1 MTRGFTLHE
10 AAREFARHPSP
21 WIVATTLAGASVARV
36 AVGDFA
42 ARDVVLVAGMI
53 LCFPF
58 LEWMIHVF
66 VLHWRPRRIG
76 PVILDP
82 LLSRKHREHHADP
95 RDVELVFIPWQVL
108 APLVVVLTAL
118 AVFVF
123 PSAGT
128 GLTFLVTITAAGM
141 VYEWIHYLIHTDYRP
156 KHRLY
161 KSVWRHHRLHHFKN
175 EHYWFT
181 VTTAGTAD
189 RVLGTFPDPQS
200 VPTSPT
206 AKDLHAHH

>member
-1 MTRGFTLHE
+1 M
-10 AAREFARHPSP
+10 
-21 WIVATTLAGASVARV
+21 
-36 AVGDFA
+36 GDFA
-42 ARDVVLVAGMI
+42 VRDVVLVAGMVAA
-53 LCFPF
+53 FPF
-58 LEWMIHVF
+58 LEWVIHIF

-76 PVILDP
+76 SVLLDP
-82 LLSRKHREHHADP
+82 LLSRKHRAHHADP

-108 APLVVVLTAL
+108 APLVVVLAAL
-118 AVFVF
+118 AVFAF

-156 KHRLY
+156 RHRAY

-189 RVLGTFPDPQS
+189 RVLGTYPDPQT

-206 AKDLHAHH
+206 AKDLYAHH